1 MADETLQKLGISVKD
16 INGMIQTVQTN
27 AACDS
32 DCREEKRVQGLYN
45 TWQGNRGI
53 EDSIPEKV
61 KSSHKEWYIAVN
73 GEQAYNNYLAIQTE
87 TIASRRGLQQQE
99 KQANSRQAKIE
110 LDRKIGNLQ
119 TTYDKLYDYQNKL
132 IKENQILEINLDRIS
147 GNINRN
153 NRMFDYENIEI
164 KNILSSR
171 YIVLF
176 LYYALFIIYI
186 LFGNFQKKFVYKNKK
201 ILFFIIL
208 YSIFPF
214 LINYILYISYG
225 EGRRCRG
232 ASKGGKIGECNF
244 LTPSDDGSSGP
255 DTL

>member
-1 MADETLQKLGISVKD
+1 MSDKTLQKLGISVKD
-16 INGMIQTVQTN
+16 IKGMIQTVQTN

-32 DCREEKRVQGLYN
+32 DCQEEKRVQELYN
-45 TWQGNRGI
+45 TWQTNRGI

-73 GEQAYNNYLAIQTE
+73 GEQAYNNYLTIQRE
-87 TIASRRGLQQQE
+87 NIASRRGLQQQE
-99 KQANSRQAKIE
+99 ATENSRKQKNE
-110 LDRKIGNLQ
+110 LDKKITNLEN
-119 TTYDKLYDYQNKL
+119 TYEKLRDYENKL

-147 GNINRN
+147 GNINKN

-176 LYYALFIIYI
+176 LYYSLFIIYI
-186 LFGNFQKKFVYKNKK
+186 VFGNFQKKFVYKNKK

-214 LINYILYISYG
+214 LINYILYISYS

-232 ASKGGKIGECNF
+232 ASKGDKIGECNF
-244 LTPSDDGSSGP
+244 LTPTEYGSSGP

>member
-1 MADETLQKLGISVKD
+1 MADKTLQKLGINVKD
-16 INGMIQTVQTN
+16 INGLIKTVQTN

-53 EDSIPEKV
+53 QDSIPEKV

-73 GEQAYNNYLAIQTE
+73 GEQAYNNYLAIQQE
-87 TIASRRGLQQQE
+87 NNYSRRGLQRREE
-99 KQANSRQAKIE
+99 KQIARNEKNGLDDKIT
-110 LDRKIGNLQ
+110 NLEI
-119 TTYDKLYDYQNKL
+119 TYQKLRDYKNKL

-147 GNINRN
+147 GDINKN

-186 LFGNFQKKFVYKNKK
+186 LFGNFKKNFVYKNKK

-244 LTPSDDGSSGP
+244 LTPTEDDSSGP